1 MQRRIGTLR
10 PSMVRPALLAAVPL
24 VLAMAG
30 PGCGRSRDEP
40 TPAGRAPKPAGAG
53 AARAATALDTDLP
66 AQMPPALE
74 IELRRRD
81 GSGDDTV
88 LKLTPEGAR
97 YGVARGKARVAL
109 RFVVDPADLEP
120 VWQTLREAS
129 FDRIR
134 TEPTQSATKEGTS
147 MRVTAGP
154 ARYSASTLG
163 RNAPLPDQAEA
174 YARCVSATE
183 AMLPSERGDTTVVIH
198 WDASVED
205 RAAALDIEAGDA
217 LLGLHRIA
225 GPRPDAE
232 LHLSEPRPV
241 TMLLR
246 HGTPATSTS
255 MTLRAGRDHGVEIA
269 YDPEQEALVLRPLA
283 APPR

>member
-1 MQRRIGTLR
+1 
-10 PSMVRPALLAAVPL
+10 MVRPALLAAVPL
-24 VLAMAG
+24 VLALAG
-30 PGCGRSRDEP
+30 SGCGPSRDEP
-40 TPAGRAPKPAGAG
+40 TSAGRAPK
-53 AARAATALDTDLP
+53 AATADSARASAVLDTDLP
-66 AQMPPALE
+66 AEMPPELE

-81 GSGDDTV
+81 RAGNDTV
-88 LKLTPEGAR
+88 LKLTPGGAR

-109 RFVVDPADLEP
+109 RFVLPPTALEP

-134 TEPTQSATKEGTS
+134 TEATPNTAKEGTS

-163 RNAPLPDQAEA
+163 RNAPPPEQTED
-174 YARCVSATE
+174 YARCVSAAE
-183 AMLPSERGDTTVVIH
+183 GMMPSDRGETTLAIH

-217 LLGLHRIA
+217 LLGLHRVP

-246 HGTPATSTS
+246 HGIPATSTS
-255 MTLRAGRDHGVEIA
+255 LTLQAGSDHGVEVA
-269 YDPEQEALVLRPLA
+269 YDPEQDTLVLRPLA